1 MKKVILLIL
10 VLSLFVSINTINAY
24 SLTKQDNVVI
34 KRATEKIEKY
44 IQKKWEK
51 YRSKLTTQLE
61 LFRLNKFINN
71 DEKYTIIGEI
81 INSLKTKKQ
90 KLEQVINSFE
100 WWNLFKSAS
109 GSFYIVS
116 LNGTFYDMGRQYW
129 SLLKQQLKDFYKES
143 VTDFLIWE
151 KKIKYEDLVIN
162 SKINYNEFPKNFK
175 DYLDWIADTSGL
187 DKNQVYIMS
196 SGLVNTVY
204 ADLWCSSLSAW
215 WDYTTDW
222 NTITWRNLD
231 LPWDTLRKFGKYF
244 HIVIWNPVNYPSSVA
259 SIDLMWGLFYQ
270 TAFNNK
276 GIFLELQNW
285 ENADTSSFTWRIN
298 TNNILLESLF
308 RNTTSKE
315 TDNWFNTIL
324 PEVGLIMNWSF
335 KDHATIYEWST
346 FRAVPR
352 NATGLISA
360 SNDFIDESWKDFKI
374 NFFDKSNE
382 WAWYTVTRRTNLLNL
397 GESNKGN
404 ITPQKMMEIFDTT
417 IPSWW
422 ATFPENWQIK
432 TIYSVVAQPGEL
444 KMWLKVRWYST
455 WEEIDLKKYFNE

>member
-44 IQKKWEK
+44 IQKKGEK

-100 WWNLFKSAS
+100 GGNLFKSAS

-116 LNGTFYDMGRQYW
+116 LNGTFYDMGRQYG

-143 VTDFLIWE
+143 VTDFLIGE

-175 DYLDWIADTSGL
+175 DYLDGIADTSGL

-204 ADLWCSSLSAW
+204 ADLGCSSLSAW
-215 WDYTTDW
+215 GDYTTDG
-222 NTITWRNLD
+222 NTITGRNLD
-231 LPWDTLRKFGKYF
+231 LPGDTLRKFGKYF

-259 SIDLMWGLFYQ
+259 SIDLMGGLFYQ

-276 GIFLELQNW
+276 GIFLELQNG
-285 ENADTSSFTWRIN
+285 ENADTSSFTGRIN

-324 PEVGLIMNWSF
+324 PEVGLIMNGSF

-382 WAWYTVTRRTNLLNL
+382 GAGYTVTRRTNLLNL

-417 IPSWW
+417 IPSGG
-422 ATFPENWQIK
+422 ATFPENGQIK

-444 KMWLKVRWYST
+444 KMWLKVRGYST